1 VFSARPPELRF
12 GPYLKPRCRLGQ
24 TAQCLIRGEVRVSGV
39 SNGPLRWPI
48 GEKDGDHELIVY
60 RSLAQAVR
68 FETREAIAAHWG
80 VPIETVTR
88 WQRVLQSTPPLK
100 PAESEPMSDSFAA
113 WWTSPSQRQFSLLDL
128 IFWIFWTA
136 VLSALLRLIYDHTL
150 ISDKWHAATT
160 CLAASIT
167 LAAAW
172 GFASRIRPPAGQSL
186 RFAVVGA
193 SALIALLLV
202 LTLSQMQFSG
212 IEAMALAVGTA
223 VVLFIGLKIGS
234 R

>member
-1 VFSARPPELRF
+1 VFSARPLELRF
-12 GPYLKPRCRLGQ
+12 GPYLRPRCRIGQ

-39 SNGPLRWPI
+39 SGGPLRWPI
-48 GEKDGDHELIVY
+48 GEKDGHHELIVY
-60 RSLAQAVR
+60 RSLAEAVR
-68 FETREAIAAHWG
+68 CERREAIAANWG
-80 VPIETVTR
+80 VPVETVTR
-88 WQRVLQSTPPLK
+88 WQRALQPAPPLK
-100 PAESEPMSDSFAA
+100 PTQSKPMSDSFAT
-113 WWTSPSQRQFSLLDL
+113 WWNSPSQRQFSLLDL
-128 IFWIFWTA
+128 VFWVFWMA

-160 CLAASIT
+160 CLAASIA

-186 RFAVVGA
+186 RFAVLGA
-193 SALIALLLV
+193 SALIASLLV

-223 VVLFIGLKIGS
+223 ALFLIGLKIGS